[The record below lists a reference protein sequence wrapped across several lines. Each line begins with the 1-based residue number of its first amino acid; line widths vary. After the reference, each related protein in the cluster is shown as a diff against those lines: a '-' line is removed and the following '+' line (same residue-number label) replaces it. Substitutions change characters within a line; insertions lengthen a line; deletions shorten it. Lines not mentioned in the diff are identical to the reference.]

1 MTARKAHRRR
11 GVAATELAILMP
23 VFGFFVGVVADYSR
37 LYYALAT
44 LSDTARAG
52 AVYYATNY
60 TTATVA
66 NVKAVAQG
74 DATNL
79 PTLPTITAATG
90 TDSTGNIY
98 VKVTASYT
106 FTTLVPHPGIP
117 SPIVLSRKVIMM
129 VNP

>member
-1 MTARKAHRRR
+1 MLGRNARRRR
-11 GVAATELAILMP
+11 GLAATELAILMP
-23 VFGFFVGVVADYSR
+23 VFGFLVGVVADYSR

-60 TTATVA
+60 STATTATV
-66 NVKAVAQG
+66 KSVAQA

-79 PTLPTITAATG
+79 ATAPTITSTTG
-90 TDSTGNIY
+90 TDTSGNLY
-98 VKVTASYT
+98 VKVTATYT
-106 FTTLVPHPGIP
+106 FTTLFPHPSIP
-117 SPIVLSRKVIMM
+117 SPVTLSRKVIMM